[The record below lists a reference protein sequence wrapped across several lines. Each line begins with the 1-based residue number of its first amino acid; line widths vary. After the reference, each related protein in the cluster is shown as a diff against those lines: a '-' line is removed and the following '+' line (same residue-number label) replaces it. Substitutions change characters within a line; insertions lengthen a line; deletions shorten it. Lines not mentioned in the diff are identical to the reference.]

1 VSRIADMVVARAK
14 IGKSFGTILLPE
26 GLVEFVPEV
35 SKLINELN
43 ELLVEGEEPPADITT
58 KLTESSAALF
68 TILPASIKNQLLLDR
83 DPHGNV
89 QVSKIETEGLL
100 ILMTEAELEKRRAG
114 GTYEGTFA
122 SQAHFFGY
130 EGRAGLPSD
139 FDALYCYGLGNVATS
154 LLKHGL
160 TGYMSNLRNLH
171 KPPSEWMPGGAP
183 ITMMMNVER
192 RHGKDKPVI
201 QKALTRLDGAPFL
214 NFCAIREYWHT
225 YDCYSTPGPIQLSG
239 TDMDTN
245 YTLMYEQGVPAC
257 AIHQKAPGAELC
269 AESDVMHELRF
280 CNHSKMQTT
289 RAAYRPNMP
298 AILQGEFT
306 CVQRP
311 VVRSATRGN
320 AAAEEYMRETFTS
333 TFNQNSVELV
343 PGTWPTEKKP
353 LRVGV
358 VFCGRQTPAGHNV
371 VAGIYDAI
379 TKHNPDS
386 KLFAFY
392 GGTKALFANKSIEV
406 TPALLRHFRNQGG
419 VDMMGRSVDRINT
432 PEHYA
437 QSLATCASLKLD
449 GLSLIGGTISMTH
462 AAYLSEYFAKEGSP
476 CSVVGVPGNVDGDLK
491 NDRVDT
497 TVGFDTATKVY
508 SQLIGNMC
516 IDCNSAKKYYYFI
529 RLMGR
534 SPSHITLECAL
545 QTHPN
550 IVLIGEEVEAQ
561 NQTLARVVSDIADVI
576 VQRRAADKNYG
587 VVLLPEGFI
596 TSIADIKLLL
606 AEITTI
612 LANGVAP
619 GDVKSQLTGWS
630 AALFDTLPK
639 DTQQEFVIKRESN
652 GQLNL
657 QSIQTEKLLAH
668 AVGVELAKRK
678 SAGLYAGGFSPLSHY
693 FGYQARS
700 AMPSNFDATLAEVI
714 GRTAAT
720 LVAAGATGLMAN
732 VRRVA
737 GPVSEWKMEGIPL
750 LELFTVS
757 QDMKGTSCAIEGVDV
772 DLNGQTYKLL
782 QQLRQTWYVHET
794 YRNPGPVQF
803 SGSYAND
810 VTFTLKAEREGYA
823 ARLKEVEE
831 HCTRILELCRSGC
844 GSKSLATACTGLGS
858 LVNILEM
865 LEE

>member
-1 VSRIADMVVARAK
+1 
-14 IGKSFGTILLPE
+14 
-26 GLVEFVPEV
+26 
-35 SKLINELN
+35 
-43 ELLVEGEEPPADITT
+43 
-58 KLTESSAALF
+58 
-68 TILPASIKNQLLLDR
+68 
-83 DPHGNV
+83 
-89 QVSKIETEGLL
+89 
-100 ILMTEAELEKRRAG
+100 
-114 GTYEGTFA
+114 
-122 SQAHFFGY
+122 
-130 EGRAGLPSD
+130 
-139 FDALYCYGLGNVATS
+139 
-154 LLKHGL
+154 
-160 TGYMSNLRNLH
+160 
-171 KPPSEWMPGGAP
+171 
-183 ITMMMNVER
+183 
-192 RHGKDKPVI
+192 
-201 QKALTRLDGAPFL
+201 
-214 NFCAIREYWHT
+214 
-225 YDCYSTPGPIQLSG
+225 
-239 TDMDTN
+239 
-245 YTLMYEQGVPAC
+245 
-257 AIHQKAPGAELC
+257 
-269 AESDVMHELRF
+269 
-280 CNHSKMQTT
+280 
-289 RAAYRPNMP
+289 
-298 AILQGEFT
+298 
-306 CVQRP
+306 
-311 VVRSATRGN
+311 
-320 AAAEEYMRETFTS
+320 
-333 TFNQNSVELV
+333 
-343 PGTWPTEKKP
+343 
-353 LRVGV
+353 
-358 VFCGRQTPAGHNV
+358 
-371 VAGIYDAI
+371 
-379 TKHNPDS
+379 
-386 KLFAFY
+386 
-392 GGTKALFANKSIEV
+392 
-406 TPALLRHFRNQGG
+406 
-419 VDMMGRSVDRINT
+419 
-432 PEHYA
+432 
-437 QSLATCASLKLD
+437 
-449 GLSLIGGTISMTH
+449 
-462 AAYLSEYFAKEGSP
+462 
-476 CSVVGVPGNVDGDLK
+476 
-491 NDRVDT
+491 
-497 TVGFDTATKVY
+497 VY